1 VKSTLRLV
9 RRILGAAPEP
19 PMSSL
24 VLGNGES
31 VPVVFVRNLRARRYI
46 LRLRPDRS
54 ARVTVPRG
62 GSLVEAR
69 RFAERQRGWL
79 ERQIQG
85 LSQRVAE
92 PRAWLAGA
100 SILFRGEP
108 AFLRVDPATQMI
120 QFADQS
126 VSATTS
132 QEDLRPAVERHLWA
146 LATRELPP
154 RVWELAEEQGL
165 RVNRVT
171 VRNQRSRW
179 GSCSRNATIS
189 LNWRILQAPD
199 HVRDYLVLH
208 ELMHLRQMNHSAK
221 YWKEVAKACPDY
233 LRSELWLKE
242 HNHLLR

>member
-1 VKSTLRLV
+1 
-9 RRILGAAPEP
+9 
-19 PMSSL
+19 MSSL
-24 VLGNGES
+24 LLGNGDS
-31 VPVVFVRNLRARRYI
+31 VPLVFVRNILARRYV

-69 RFAERQRGWL
+69 RFVERQRGWL

-85 LSQRVAE
+85 LSQRVTE
-92 PRAWLAGA
+92 PRAWLAGT

-108 AFLRVDPATQMI
+108 AVLHTGTAAQTI

-126 VSATTS
+126 VAAPASP
-132 QEDLRPAVERHLWA
+132 EDLRPAVERHLWV
-146 LATRELPP
+146 LAAHELPP
-154 RVWELAEEQGL
+154 RVLELAAEQGL

-179 GSCSRNATIS
+179 GSCSRHATIS
-189 LNWRILQAPD
+189 LNWRILQAPT
-199 HVRDYLVLH
+199 HVRDYLILH

-221 YWKEVAKACPDY
+221 YWKEVANACPDY
-233 LRSELWLKE
+233 LKAELWLKE

>member
-1 VKSTLRLV
+1 
-9 RRILGAAPEP
+9 
-19 PMSSL
+19 
-24 VLGNGES
+24 
-31 VPVVFVRNLRARRYI
+31 
-46 LRLRPDRS
+46 
-54 ARVTVPRG
+54 
-62 GSLVEAR
+62 VEAR

-85 LSQRVAE
+85 LSQLMAE
-92 PRAWLAGA
+92 PRTWLAGA

-108 AFLRVDPATQMI
+108 AFLRVDPATQKI

-154 RVWELAEEQGL
+154 RVWELAAEQGL